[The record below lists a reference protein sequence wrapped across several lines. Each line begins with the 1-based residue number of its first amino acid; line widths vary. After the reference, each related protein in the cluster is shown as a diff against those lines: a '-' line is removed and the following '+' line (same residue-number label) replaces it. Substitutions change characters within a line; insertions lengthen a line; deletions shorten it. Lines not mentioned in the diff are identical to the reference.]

1 MITCICKGG
10 LGNQLFQ
17 YAAAK
22 SLAQKHQ
29 TGLHIYLGEY
39 DKDPKRSF
47 LLKEILSQQNILITK
62 NIPNFSA
69 ARKLTSK
76 LQSWNKKHYVQEQNA
91 VSPKEFFNIKSS
103 AILDGY
109 WQNHLFFTEE
119 IKQEIQ
125 EEIGPILL
133 KPKNMIAVH
142 LRGGDYI
149 SDNKTQ
155 KYHGN
160 LGEEYYKSAIEKMTQ
175 SVPNAEFHLF
185 SDDPRA
191 FEWEFLIQ
199 ENIMWMSQG
208 GTLKDFHSMKS
219 YQNYII
225 ANSSYSWWAAFLAMN
240 EESTIIAP
248 KNWFQDKNLRA
259 QNPALTQWKKM

>member
-1 MITCICKGG
+1 MI
-10 LGNQLFQ
+10 L
-17 YAAAK
+17 
-22 SLAQKHQ
+22 
-29 TGLHIYLGEY
+29 
-39 DKDPKRSF
+39 
-47 LLKEILSQQNILITK
+47 
-62 NIPNFSA
+62 
-69 ARKLTSK
+69 
-76 LQSWNKKHYVQEQNA
+76 NA
-91 VSPKEFFNIKSS
+91 
-103 AILDGY
+103 
-109 WQNHLFFTEE
+109 EE

-199 ENIMWMSQG
+199 ENIMWMSHYKY
-208 GTLKDFHSMKS
+208 LVSFKIKPS
-219 YQNYII
+219 
-225 ANSSYSWWAAFLAMN
+225 
-240 EESTIIAP
+240 
-248 KNWFQDKNLRA
+248 
-259 QNPALTQWKKM
+259 